1 MDELDNLNSKTD
13 SDLRQIAVA
22 FGDFTPEEAQ
32 LKTRDELIMAITGAK
47 DIGDVTAV
55 DLTEDIVP
63 AKPVSVPEPMKSTE
77 NKKSLDELI
86 VDVGRTARFET
97 NDLADAMI
105 KAEKEEEKKVAKKET
120 TEEVKKAEPK
130 AKKTAKTEKTVK
142 AAKAEKAEKAD
153 KAEKAE
159 KKPAAKSSR
168 KTKAKAE
175 EAAPEKAAEAVA
187 EVKASAPEADKASA
201 KEEKKPAAK
210 ARKTRSSKKKDDAS
224 AQEAKADE
232 PTPVEALAAAA
243 QAEATAEAKEEAPV
257 EAKTEA
263 PSVAKAENK
272 PAEQVQGQ
280 GKHGRSKRRKITFGP
295 GQDTKTVETSEE
307 TPAETAE
314 EVPEQN
320 LPVEIEIEGVL
331 AINNNEGN
339 KNDFCGFVHRNNYLP
354 GEEDAYVPGQLI
366 KRMGLRRGDYIK
378 GFANPKRGK
387 DRYAPLKRVTE
398 VNGIPVTEGDY
409 ENIRRRPKFESLT
422 AIYPNERL
430 DLETDKEDIST
441 RIIDLFSPIG
451 KGQRGMI
458 VSPPKAGKTILLQK
472 VANSITANNPDCVL
486 IVLLIDERPEEVTD
500 MQRNIQGEVVYSTF
514 DKRPE
519 NHVRVT
525 ELVLERAM
533 RLVELGKDVV
543 ILLDSMTRLAR
554 AYNLTINPTGRTL
567 SGGLD
572 PGSLY
577 GPKRFFG
584 AARNIEHGGSL
595 TILATALIETGSRMD
610 EVIFEEFKGTGNM
623 EVTLDR
629 KLADRRVFPAIA
641 VDKSGTRREDLL
653 LTPEE
658 LDAVWLIRRRIAEA
672 DTITATNAVISFME
686 KTTSNKSFV
695 LSVKKSFAT
704 D

>member
-1 MDELDNLNSKTD
+1 MDDLDNLNSKTD

-22 FGDFTPEEAQ
+22 FGDFTPEEAES
-32 LKTRDELIMAITGAK
+32 KTRDELILAITGAK
-47 DIGDVTAV
+47 DIGDVTVV
-55 DLTEDIVP
+55 DLSEEPLTV
-63 AKPVSVPEPMKSTE
+63 KPVIAPEPEKRPGD
-77 NKKSLDELI
+77 NISLDELI
-86 VDVGRTARFET
+86 ENVGRTARFET
-97 NDLADAMI
+97 NDLADAMK
-105 KAEKEEEKKVAKKET
+105 KAEREEEAKVAKKET
-120 TEEVKKAEPK
+120 AEKAVAEEKKAEAVK
-130 AKKTAKTEKTVK
+130 APAEKKKPAKRTRKTKTKAEETEPAKTAEEPVAKAEEPVK
-142 AAKAEKAEKAD
+142 AAKAAKEKTAGESKKTD
-153 KAEKAE
+153 KAEGKVKKTRGRKKAAE
-159 KKPAAKSSR
+159 AAPA
-168 KTKAKAE
+168 AE
-175 EAAPEKAAEAVA
+175 EAAPAAAEP
-187 EVKASAPEADKASA
+187 VKAEAAPA
-201 KEEKKPAAK
+201 EEKPAA
-210 ARKTRSSKKKDDAS
+210 
-224 AQEAKADE
+224 
-232 PTPVEALAAAA
+232 PV
-243 QAEATAEAKEEAPV
+243 QAEATPAEEKPAAPVQAEAAPAEEKPAAPV
-257 EAKTEA
+257 
-263 PSVAKAENK
+263 
-272 PAEQVQGQ
+272 QQGQ
-280 GKHGRSKRRKITFGP
+280 GKHGRSKRRKISFGP
-295 GQDTKTVETSEE
+295 GQDTKTVERTEE
-307 TPAETAE
+307 TPSESE
-314 EVPEQN
+314 EENPEFEM
-320 LPVEIEIEGVL
+320 PVEIEIEGVL

-354 GEEDAYVPGQLI
+354 GEEDAYVPGQFI

-378 GFANPKRGK
+378 GYANPKRGK

-430 DLETDKEDIST
+430 NLETDKEDIST

-472 VANSITANNPDCVL
+472 VANSITANNPNCEL

-584 AARNIEHGGSL
+584 AARNIENGGSL

-629 KLADRRVFPAIA
+629 KLADRRLFPAIA
-641 VDKSGTRREDLL
+641 VDKSGTRREELL

-672 DTITATNAVISFME
+672 DTITATNAVINFME

>member
-210 ARKTRSSKKKDDAS
+210 ARKTRSSKKKDDSS

-263 PSVAKAENK
+263 PAVAKAENK
-272 PAEQVQGQ
+272 PSEQVQGQ

-623 EVTLDR
+623 ELVLDR
-629 KLADRRVFPAIA
+629 GLADKRIFPAIDI
-641 VDKSGTRREDLL
+641 DKSGTRKEDLL
-653 LTPEE
+653 LAPLE
-658 LDAVWLIRRRIAEA
+658 L
-672 DTITATNAVISFME
+672 E
-686 KTTSNKSFV
+686 KTWALRRV
-695 LSVKKSFAT
+695 LSDCGPERAMQTVLNGMKKYKSNPEFILSL
-704 D
+704 DLKNL